1 LFMKLNHR
9 LAPFLVVGA
18 ALLAASWSHT
28 SYAELTI
35 KITQGIEGAQP
46 IAIVPFG
53 LQPGSQPPSQDI
65 AQIISDDLTRSGRFL
80 PLPASDL
87 PSRPSDTSAVNYS
100 DFRTLGT
107 PNLVI
112 GKVKRLDNGRFG
124 VEFRLLDVFRDA
136 QVTGYEL
143 DARPDELRR
152 IAHQIS
158 DIIYQTLTGERGAFD
173 TRIAYVTEVRS
184 GGTSKFALIV
194 ADSDA
199 FNPQVVLESQ
209 APIVSPAWS
218 PDGLQLA
225 YVSFEGNRPRIFA
238 QNLSTGVRQVIA
250 AFPGLNGA
258 PAWSPDGKRMAMTLS
273 KDGNAEIYVMDIDTR
288 RLRRLTV
295 GAAIDTEPAWAP
307 DGKSLVFTS
316 DRGGTPQVYRIPAT
330 GGRATR
336 LTFDGKYNSRAT
348 FAPDGR
354 SLALVHGNKGTF
366 RAAVLDLDNSAL
378 RVLTKTTLDESPSF
392 APNGSMILY
401 ATSGAHGGT
410 LAGVSADGSVRQELA
425 VRQGDVREPA
435 WSPFRQP

>member
-1 LFMKLNHR
+1 M
-9 LAPFLVVGA
+9 
-18 ALLAASWSHT
+18 
-28 SYAELTI
+28 
-35 KITQGIEGAQP
+35 
-46 IAIVPFG
+46 
-53 LQPGSQPPSQDI
+53 
-65 AQIISDDLTRSGRFL
+65 
-80 PLPASDL
+80 
-87 PSRPSDTSAVNYS
+87 
-100 DFRTLGT
+100 
-107 PNLVI
+107 
-112 GKVKRLDNGRFG
+112 
-124 VEFRLLDVFRDA
+124 
-136 QVTGYEL
+136 
-143 DARPDELRR
+143 
-152 IAHQIS
+152 
-158 DIIYQTLTGERGAFD
+158 
-173 TRIAYVTEVRS
+173 
-184 GGTSKFALIV
+184 
-194 ADSDA
+194 ADSDG
-199 FNPQVVLESQ
+199 FNPQVVLESK

-218 PDGLQLA
+218 PDGLRLA
-225 YVSFEGNRPRIFA
+225 YVSFEGRRPRIFI
-238 QNLSTGVRQVIA
+238 QNLSTGTRQVIA

-330 GGRATR
+330 GGQATR

-348 FAPDGR
+348 FAPDGK

-366 RAAVLDLDNSAL
+366 RTAVLDLENNAL

-401 ATSGAHGGT
+401 ATSGARGGT
-410 LAGVSADGSVRQELA
+410 LAGVSADGRVRQELA